1 MGLNKST
8 WCLAIAE
15 TIVWAG
21 MYYLFPGLLSYWETY
36 YGWNKTDLAIAF
48 SLALIVS
55 ALMAPVAGRLIDR
68 GYGRILL
75 TACSV
80 LGGVTLALLPLVDDK
95 LQFYGVWLVIG
106 VSMAGC
112 FYEPC
117 FSFVVHTYGDGA
129 RKVITRITLVAGFA
143 GTLSFPTTAFLA
155 DLFDWRAGVWA
166 FAAMIC
172 FIATPLFW
180 IGAAPQEAADD
191 VASIHPKTG
200 GTQQGLP
207 GINLSAALRS
217 PVFWLLAFAFTAI
230 TLNHGV
236 LITYFLPLLAE
247 RGVAPSFAVLLISLI
262 GPMQVAGRVA
272 MMFCERW
279 LTIQT
284 VCGLSYG
291 CLIAASA
298 CLIMAGDN
306 PVLLAVFV
314 CAQGAGIGVNS
325 IARPVVTAAIFGRRH
340 FGGISGAIATN
351 VTIGNALAPTAGAL
365 LLTAGGYGV
374 VLAAVLALIVGGTI
388 SFALAFVSGKSLS
401 A

>member
-21 MYYLFPGLLSYWETY
+21 MYYLFPALLSYWEAY
-36 YGWNKTDLAIAF
+36 YGWGKTDLAIAF

-55 ALMAPVAGRLIDR
+55 ALLAPVAGRLIDQ
-68 GYGRILL
+68 GHGRVLL

-80 LGGVTLALLPLVDDK
+80 LGGLTLALLPLVDDK
-95 LQFYGVWLVIG
+95 AQFYGIWLVIG

-117 FSFVVHTYGDGA
+117 FSFVVHTHGDGA

-155 DLFDWRAGVWA
+155 DMFDWRAGVWA
-166 FAAMIC
+166 FSGMIC

-180 IGAAPQEAADD
+180 IGAAPLGVVRDAAAIVPKPGEA
-191 VASIHPKTG
+191 K
-200 GTQQGLP
+200 QGLL
-207 GINLSAALRS
+207 GLDLSAALRS

-279 LTIQT
+279 LSIQT
-284 VCGLSYG
+284 MCGLSYG
-291 CLIAASA
+291 CLIVASI
-298 CLIMAGDN
+298 CLIGAGDN
-306 PVLLAVFV
+306 PVLLIVFV

-365 LLTAGGYGV
+365 LLIAGGYDAI
-374 VLAAVLALIVGGTI
+374 LATVLALIVGGTLG
-388 SFALAFVSGKSLS
+388 FGLAFVTGKPKS

>member
-1 MGLNKST
+1 
-8 WCLAIAE
+8 
-15 TIVWAG
+15 
-21 MYYLFPGLLSYWETY
+21 
-36 YGWNKTDLAIAF
+36 
-48 SLALIVS
+48 
-55 ALMAPVAGRLIDR
+55 
-68 GYGRILL
+68 
-75 TACSV
+75 
-80 LGGVTLALLPLVDDK
+80 
-95 LQFYGVWLVIG
+95 
-106 VSMAGC
+106 MAGC

-117 FSFVVHTYGDGA
+117 FSFVVHTHGDGA

-155 DLFDWRAGVWA
+155 DMFDWRAGVWA
-166 FAAMIC
+166 FSGMIC

-180 IGAAPQEAADD
+180 IGAAPLGVVRDAAAIVPKPGEA
-191 VASIHPKTG
+191 K
-200 GTQQGLP
+200 QGLL
-207 GINLSAALRS
+207 GLDLSAALRS

-279 LTIQT
+279 LSIQT
-284 VCGLSYG
+284 MCGLSYG
-291 CLIAASA
+291 CLIVASI
-298 CLIMAGDN
+298 CLIGAGDN
-306 PVLLAVFV
+306 PVLLIVFV

-365 LLTAGGYGV
+365 LLIAGGYDAI
-374 VLAAVLALIVGGTI
+374 LATVLALIVGGTLG
-388 SFALAFVSGKSLS
+388 FGLAFVTGKPKS